1 MPGDMPRDLGQA
13 LVARQFAAGPAAR
26 FQRRGQPQ
34 QRAGQRRVLCHRHR
48 EQRQAI
54 GPAGHLTDK

>member
-1 MPGDMPRDLGQA
+1 MPSDVDQA
-13 LVARQFAAGPAAR
+13 LVARQFAPGLVTGL
-26 FQRRGQPQ
+26 QRGGQPQ
-34 QRAGQRRVLCHRHR
+34 QRAGQRRVLRHGNR